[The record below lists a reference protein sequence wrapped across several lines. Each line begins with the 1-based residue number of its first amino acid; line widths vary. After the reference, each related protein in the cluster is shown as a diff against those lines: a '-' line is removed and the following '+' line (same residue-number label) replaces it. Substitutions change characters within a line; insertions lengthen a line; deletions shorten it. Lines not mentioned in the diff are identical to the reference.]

1 MRFKPVLWLCA
12 VGVFALAGC
21 SKPEASASSSS
32 PAPSTVSASPATE
45 MASPTSG
52 YPQLL
57 GVVTNTKAAVEAKD
71 FAKAQQEFDKFEGV
85 WSQVEDGIKAKSSQT
100 YDGIEQDMDNIKS
113 ALKASEADQSLTALQ
128 SLNDHVQSA
137 P

>member
-1 MRFKPVLWLCA
+1 
-12 VGVFALAGC
+12 
-21 SKPEASASSSS
+21 
-32 PAPSTVSASPATE
+32 

-57 GVVTNTKAAVEAKD
+57 GVVANTKAAVEAKD

-113 ALKASEADQSLTALQ
+113 ALKASEADKASKSLQ
-128 SLNDHVQSA
+128 SLNDHIQGA

>member
-1 MRFKPVLWLCA
+1 MQLKPVLWLCA
-12 VGVFALAGC
+12 IGVFALTAC
-21 SKPEASASSSS
+21 SKPEASVSPSSS
-32 PAPSTVSASPATE
+32 APSTVSSPSSQ
-45 MASPTSG
+45 MSSPQAG

-57 GVVTNTKAAVEAKD
+57 SVVSSTKAAVEAKD

-85 WSQVEDGIKAKSSQT
+85 WSQVEDGIKEKSSQT

-128 SLNDHVQSA
+128 SLTDHVQGA